1 MKSKIHKSRNLQIT
15 VICKKLIFVIAASF
29 LLFACGS
36 KEDLAVKTEKLGDA
50 NLRSTFKVW
59 GNCEMCKD
67 AIENSLQGEG
77 ITEASW
83 NMETKAL
90 VVTYDSTK
98 ITLDQVQKNV
108 AAVGYDN
115 VKYKGDDKAYENL
128 PGCCKYDRK

>member
-1 MKSKIHKSRNLQIT
+1 MKNLILA
-15 VICKKLIFVIAASF
+15 CAAL
-29 LLFACGS
+29 LLFSCGN
-36 KEDLAVKTEKLGDA
+36 KEDLSVKTEKLGDA

-59 GNCEMCKD
+59 GNCEMCKET
-67 AIENSLQGEG
+67 IEGSLKSEG
-77 ITEASW
+77 ITEAYW